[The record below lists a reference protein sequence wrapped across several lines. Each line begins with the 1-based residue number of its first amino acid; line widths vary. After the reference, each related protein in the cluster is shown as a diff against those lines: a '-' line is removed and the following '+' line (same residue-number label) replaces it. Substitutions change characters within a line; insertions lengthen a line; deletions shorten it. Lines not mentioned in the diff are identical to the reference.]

1 MDFLTRVRNA
11 EPIALLI
18 AAMGAVTLFY
28 LVIFIRAM
36 VRDRESGQPV
46 RSSALMWP
54 ISFVANFFDTLG
66 VGSYATTTT
75 MVRFFKLIPDEKIP
89 GSLNVGY
96 VLPTVTEAFLFI
108 YGFRGLITVEPVQ
121 VDPRTLISLIVA
133 SILGAW
139 LGAGVVSSWPRRKI
153 QVGMGL
159 CLLAA
164 AIIMVVRM
172 TVFHSLTVGTTSLTG
187 TRWILGMGGL
197 FILGALMT
205 LGIGLYAPCLILVTA
220 LGMTEKSAFPIMM
233 GACAFL
239 MPVAVARFIRAR
251 AYYSPAMI
259 GMAIAGIPAVLL
271 AVKWFTNLP
280 MAYVKVLVIV
290 VVTYTAISM
299 LRAARRER
307 DLASDATAAEAQPA
321 L

>member
-1 MDFLTRVRNA
+1 V
-11 EPIALLI
+11 
-18 AAMGAVTLFY
+18 
-28 LVIFIRAM
+28 
-36 VRDRESGQPV
+36 
-46 RSSALMWP
+46 
-54 ISFVANFFDTLG
+54 SFVANFFDTLG
-66 VGSYATTTT
+66 VGSYATTTS

-133 SILGAW
+133 AILGAW

-164 AIIMVVRM
+164 AVIMVVRM

-187 TRWILGMGGL
+187 TRWVLGMGGL
-197 FILGALMT
+197 FVLGALMT
-205 LGIGLYAPCLILVTA
+205 LGIGLYAPCLILITA

-251 AYYSPAMI
+251 AYHTPAML

-271 AVKWFTNLP
+271 AVKGVGDLP
-280 MAYVKVLVIV
+280 MTYVKVLVIC
-290 VVTYTAISM
+290 VVTYTAVSM
-299 LRAARRER
+299 LRAAKREK
-307 DLASDATAAEAQPA
+307 DLAADATAAEAQPA
-321 L
+321 